1 MEMKKPDVVVIAKTI
16 YILLTCFNAI
26 LPIFR
31 LKVCRLKK
39 IGLVCCA

>member
-1 MEMKKPDVVVIAKTI
+1 MEMKKPDAIVIAKTI
-16 YILLTCFNAI
+16 YPFLTRFNTI

-31 LKVCRLKK
+31 LKVCRLEK